1 MPQVGQVFRQRY
13 QLIQRLAEHAG
24 QQTWLATDLDSP
36 TQPTVV
42 MKLLAMSPQLQW
54 EEAKLLEREAQLLQ
68 KLYHPR
74 IPRYCDYF
82 LLEQLT
88 DSRFPWFCLVQS
100 YVPGVSLQ
108 QLLDQ
113 GRHFTEAEITTIAS
127 EVLSILV
134 YLHEFVPPLL
144 HRDLKP
150 SNLIWGEDNHLYL
163 IDFGSV
169 QDQAALDGATF
180 TVVGTYGYVPM
191 EQFGGRAVPASDLY
205 ALGATLIHLLTGTAP
220 ADLPQHNARI
230 QFAQQVSVEPALVN
244 WVSKLTEPDLAERLS
259 TARQALEALT
269 QRQSLSLPTVRR
281 QPKGSHIR
289 LQKTSQ
295 QLVIHIPPR
304 GWQAV
309 SWLYCLGVL
318 GGFWTLL
325 FQLPN
330 LVLNPGLSWFYLLLL
345 LASLL
350 SVLVPAWSQTTI
362 QGNRTHFTVRWK
374 LFSLTLLQQ
383 RGQTA
388 KIHPVIGLYEQEK
401 PGVKGIMIQAGKTV
415 LLTNPMAEV
424 ERHWVIQEI
433 QDWLCLGQ
441 PQRSFAEGQPVL
453 PFQSDRVTV
462 TESAAALVIQ
472 YPGSEKYWTLAAV
485 PLLLLWLS
493 LTWVTFP
500 WLTFFAPCVSTGL
513 TLLTAIVGGR
523 LYSKRVPTTLRFS
536 RDHFVAY
543 KKLWGY
549 TWKLFSGS
557 NSQIDAIQAEIP
569 AKLQAQGLFLQQL
582 VIRTSGQAYPFGL
595 GLTQPERHWVMQAIN
610 HWLRQPDQKI

>member
-1 MPQVGQVFRQRY
+1 MPQVGQLFRQRY
-13 QLIQRLAEHAG
+13 QLLQRLAEHAS
-24 QQTWLATDLDSP
+24 QQTWLAADRDSP
-36 TQPTVV
+36 DQPTVV

-54 EEAKLLEREAQLLQ
+54 EEAKLLEREAKLLQ
-68 KLYHPR
+68 KLHHPR

-82 LLEQLT
+82 LLEQLA

-100 YVPGVSLQ
+100 YVPGASLQ

-113 GRHFTEAEITTIAS
+113 GRHFTEAEIETIAS

-150 SNLIWGEDNHLYL
+150 SNLIWGEDEHLYL

-244 WVSKLTEPDLAERLS
+244 WISKLTEPALAERLS

-281 QPKGSHIR
+281 QPKGSHIQ

-295 QLVIHIPPR
+295 QLAIKIPPR

-318 GGFWTLL
+318 GGSWYLL

-330 LVLNPGLSWFYLLLL
+330 VVLQPTWLWLHLPFLLF
-345 LASLL
+345 SLC
-350 SVLVPAWSQTTI
+350 SIVLPAWSQTTI
-362 QGNRTHFTVRWK
+362 QGDRTHFTVRWQ
-374 LFSLTLLQQ
+374 LFGLTFWQQ

-388 KIHPVIGLYEQEK
+388 KIHPVIGLYEQEQ
-401 PGVKGIMIQAGKTV
+401 PGVKGMMIQAGKTV
-415 LLTNPMAEV
+415 LQTNPMAEV

-441 PQRSFAEGQPVL
+441 PQPSLRESLPVM
-453 PFQSDRVTV
+453 PFQGSRVTV
-462 TESAAALVIQ
+462 KESTESLVIQ
-472 YPGSEKYWTLAAV
+472 YPGGEKYWMLATL
-485 PLLLLWLS
+485 PLLLLCLS
-493 LTWVTFP
+493 LTWVTWP
-500 WLTFFAPCVSTGL
+500 WLDVFAPAASIVL
-513 TLLTAIVGGR
+513 TLMAAKVGGV
-523 LYSKRVPTTLRFS
+523 LYRNHMPTTLRFS
-536 RDHFVAY
+536 RDHFVAD

-549 TWKLFSGS
+549 TWKLFRGS
-557 NSQIDAIQAEIP
+557 NRQIEAIQEEIP
-569 AKLQAQGLFLQQL
+569 ANLQAQGLFLQQL
-582 VIRTSGQAYPFGL
+582 VIRTNRQAYPFGL
-595 GLTQPERHWVMQAIN
+595 GLTKPERQGVMQAIN
-610 HWLRQPDQKI
+610 HWLRQTD